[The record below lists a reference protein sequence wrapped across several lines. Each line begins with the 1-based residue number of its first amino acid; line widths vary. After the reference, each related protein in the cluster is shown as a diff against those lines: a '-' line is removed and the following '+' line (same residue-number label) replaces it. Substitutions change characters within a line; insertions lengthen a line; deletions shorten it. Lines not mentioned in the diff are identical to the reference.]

1 MILEKYDGRPRG
13 FEPCSFR
20 QKNWRV
26 LPVCE
31 LVEKNV
37 GWVSGLPKKVG
48 VASQGSQRVRDAEST
63 DGGVGN
69 WSGMGNWLRN
79 MDTFL

>member
-1 MILEKYDGRPRG
+1 M
-13 FEPCSFR
+13 
-20 QKNWRV
+20 
-26 LPVCE
+26 CE